1 MEEKK
6 QIVEAKFKEAMET
19 AQKLL
24 KEIGEMRMVDLS
36 QISPEEQGEAVK
48 LAKELDERTAYIL
61 RGLLIPFGGV
71 LFL

>member
-24 KEIGEMRMVDLS
+24 KEIGEMRMLDLS
-36 QISPEEQGEAVK
+36 QISPEEQEEAVK
-48 LAKELDERTAYIL
+48 LAKEVDERTAYIL

>member
-24 KEIGEMRMVDLS
+24 KEIGEMRMLDLS
-36 QISPEEQGEAVK
+36 QINPEEQGEAVK
-48 LAKELDERTAYIL
+48 LAREVDERTAYLL

>member
-24 KEIGEMRMVDLS
+24 KEIGEMRMIDLS

>member
-6 QIVEAKFKEAMET
+6 QIVEAKFKEAIET

-48 LAKELDERTAYIL
+48 LAKEVDERTAYIL

>member
-6 QIVEAKFKEAMET
+6 QTVEAKFKEAMET

-48 LAKELDERTAYIL
+48 LAKEVDERTAYIL

>member
-6 QIVEAKFKEAMET
+6 QMVEAKFKEAMET

-24 KEIGEMRMVDLS
+24 KEIGEMRALDLS
-36 QISPEEQGEAVK
+36 QISPKEQEEAIK
-48 LAKELDERTAYIL
+48 LAREVDERTAYLL

>member
-24 KEIGEMRMVDLS
+24 KEIGEMRMLDLS

>member
-48 LAKELDERTAYIL
+48 LAKEIDERTAYIL

>member
-24 KEIGEMRMVDLS
+24 KEIGEMRALDLS
-36 QISPEEQGEAVK
+36 QINPEEQEAAVK
-48 LAKELDERTAYIL
+48 LAREVDERTAYLL

>member
-6 QIVEAKFKEAMET
+6 QTVEAKFKEAMET

>member
-6 QIVEAKFKEAMET
+6 QTVEAKFKEAMET

-24 KEIGEMRMVDLS
+24 KEIGEMRMIDLS

-48 LAKELDERTAYIL
+48 LAKEVDERTAYIL

>member
-48 LAKELDERTAYIL
+48 LAKEVDERTAYIL

>member
-48 LAKELDERTAYIL
+48 LVKEVDERTAYIL

>member
-6 QIVEAKFKEAMET
+6 QTVEAKFKEAMET

-48 LAKELDERTAYIL
+48 LAKEIDERTAYIL

>member
-24 KEIGEMRMVDLS
+24 KEIGEMRMLDLS

-48 LAKELDERTAYIL
+48 LAKEVDERTAYIL

>member
-24 KEIGEMRMVDLS
+24 KEIGEMRMLDLS
-36 QISPEEQGEAVK
+36 QISSEEQGEAVK

>member
-24 KEIGEMRMVDLS
+24 KEIGEMRTLDLS

-48 LAKELDERTAYIL
+48 LAKEVDERTAYIL

>member
-24 KEIGEMRMVDLS
+24 KEIGEMRALDLS
-36 QISPEEQGEAVK
+36 QISPKEQEEAIK
-48 LAKELDERTAYIL
+48 LAREVDERTAYLL